1 MTPQLSRSR
10 PVVLAAVLM
19 SSIVGAEV
27 TLEEVHPAGT
37 FNEAL
42 GLVHAGDGSD
52 RLFVVRR
59 TGQINVID
67 DETTSQFLNI
77 SDRVVTSNTEQ
88 GLLGLAFHPDFATN
102 GRFYVNYSAG
112 SGHPSGASQDDTVIS
127 RFEIDS
133 ETGLG
138 DPASEQVILTVFQD
152 FANHNGGNLKFGPN
166 GYLYIGMGDGGSGG
180 DPCNRAQ
187 TLDPANLST
196 AGSNC
201 TNNPPDSAALLGK
214 MLRIDIDATTPAGSN
229 NLCAANADGSAAYG
243 IPEDNPFNIQ
253 GPMVFADRFES
264 STGLEF
270 ERLDGPCAETWSYG
284 LRNPWRWSFD
294 RETGDLWIADVGQNH
309 WEEVN
314 FEPASHSGG
323 ANYGWNECE
332 ASYTYPAQTPPEE
345 CTFDHDFPVLEY
357 SINNPSECA
366 ITGGYRYRGPA
377 AGLEGVYIYG
387 DFCSGRIWFAT
398 DDGEGNWSASEFA
411 QTGFNLR
418 SFGEDEQ
425 GNVYVVRGGGIW
437 RFEEQ

>member
-1 MTPQLSRSR
+1 MTPELSCFR
-10 PVVLAAVLM
+10 PVALAAVLV

-27 TLEEVHPAGT
+27 TLEEIHPAGT

-67 DETTSQFLNI
+67 DDTTSQFLNI
-77 SDRVVTSNTEQ
+77 SDRVVSSGGEQ
-88 GLLGLAFHPDFATN
+88 GLLGLAFHPDFAAN
-102 GRFYVNYSAG
+102 GRFYVNFSAG
-112 SGHPSGASQDDTVIS
+112 SGHPSGASQGDTVIS

-152 FANHNGGNLKFGPN
+152 FANHNGGNLKFGPD

-196 AGSNC
+196 AGFNC

-214 MLRIDIDATTPAGSN
+214 MLRIDIDAPTPAGSN
-229 NLCAANADGSAAYG
+229 NLCAAAGDGSAEYA
-243 IPEDNPFNIQ
+243 IPADNPFAAHASN
-253 GPMVFADRFES
+253 
-264 STGLEF
+264 
-270 ERLDGPCAETWSYG
+270 CAETWSYG

-294 RETGDLWIADVGQNH
+294 RDTGDLWIADVGQNH

-314 FEPASHSGG
+314 FEPTSHDGG
-323 ANYGWNECE
+323 ANYGWKHCE

-345 CTFDHDFPVLEY
+345 CAFDHDFPVLEY
-357 SINNPSECA
+357 SINSQPECA
-366 ITGGYRYRGPA
+366 ITGGYRYRGPFEDLI
-377 AGLEGVYIYG
+377 GLYIYG
-387 DFCSGRIWFAT
+387 DFCSGRIWFAS
-398 DDGEGNWSASEFA
+398 DDGEGNWSATEFA
-411 QTGFNLR
+411 QTGFGLR

-425 GNVYVVRGGGIW
+425 GNVYVVRSGGIW
-437 RFEEQ
+437 RFEQDGIFQDRFEAGN